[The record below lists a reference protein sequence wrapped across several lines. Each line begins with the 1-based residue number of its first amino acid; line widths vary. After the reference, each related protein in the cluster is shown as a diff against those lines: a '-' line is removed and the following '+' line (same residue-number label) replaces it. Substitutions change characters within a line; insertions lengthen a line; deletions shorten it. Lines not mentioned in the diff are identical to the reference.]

1 MVMAVEAM
9 QQITDDSD
17 MISVHLRD
25 IMFKAMLVV
34 PDDIQGV
41 EICLS
46 FYPVP
51 ETKTSFSTAW
61 RRFEV
66 ASYNQETEEWIEHC
80 TGEISPEFKKSLN
93 PIDGSRQEETAHAN
107 WSAFVQARENSCQAP
122 VDLAPIYKHLKE
134 IGINHGD
141 SFRSLSNVTISD
153 RNQGLMIGDIVVQ
166 DVKQLMPKHYAH
178 THLIHPTTLDNAFQ
192 AVYASIY
199 DLNGKQM
206 LRRGCIP
213 GSVREMWLSTTEL
226 SSEPGTTLRCTS
238 KASPSLHGSFE
249 SAIQAWNPSNPS
261 TKVFS
266 LTGARLAP
274 FKSESSDSS
283 TNDRRS
289 CYSIEWHPDLN
300 FITNRN
306 LKQLLP
312 QPANPP
318 ASYASQLEWL
328 SKLQLASTLLANDGL
343 LAIRGLKKSGMEGQ
357 HTNYVKLLRSIAADL
372 TIDAVPYV
380 PLEKWLKY
388 SSNATLKKQLYR
400 EVETRNP
407 EGALLIKMA
416 SRISSILRK
425 QSTIEK
431 LLPEMNDLIWAW
443 DESTLSRGNILP
455 TLTQF
460 LTLLRRKHR
469 SVRIL
474 DVQGRTGALSE
485 HVLNTLCEGADPTFV
500 EQYVISS
507 LSADGSETLKKRLA
521 QWEDVV
527 KYKALDLGADPH
539 EQGFDPKSFDF
550 ILINHCVR
558 AMPNMEQTLS
568 RLNSLVKPG
577 GRLCILEEMRPESLH
592 TNVSFGFLPAF
603 SRAVEA
609 LPKVGTFA
617 HKSDWEKT
625 LRKTGFSGIDFE
637 ASSSTY
643 AEFADFSLMVSTAKH
658 TQNIV
663 VPSLEVIVIL
673 RSHSEISHLLTKKL
687 MDAGVRLS
695 ICQLDM
701 LRPEDLAGRTC
712 ISLLEAEEPIF
723 NNLDGNTF
731 HAIREL
737 ITGSDLLLWVT
748 GDPLRQPE
756 FQMATGLIRTVRW
769 ELDRNNLNL
778 VTLSLDGEATATAED
793 NVDAI
798 FQVFQH
804 QYLRHGADPGGSN
817 AEYRV
822 RRRVI
827 ETNHIVKDKK
837 ASAVIRNQFDRPK
850 AILQRWTAIKRPVR
864 LFSPQPGVDSLTW
877 TTDENLTGQPLTAH
891 EIEIDVRAVGL
902 NFKDLLVAMGEID
915 QPGFGHEAAGIVVAV
930 GSSVNGLQAG
940 DRVMCLGDPS
950 PGRMGTLRT
959 RIRIHS
965 GLAIKIP
972 ETLNFE
978 IAAGLPIIYGTVIYS
993 LGHIAR
999 LRAGE
1004 KILIHAAA
1012 GGIGQAAIQYAQVK
1026 GAEIFVTLSS
1036 IEKKQFIM
1044 DNFKIPADHI
1054 FSSRDLTF
1062 ARGIKQIA
1070 PAGVDVVLN
1079 SLSGEALRQS
1089 WACIAPFGRFVE
1101 IGKLDFQA
1109 GSKLDMTPFQNN
1121 VTFSGVDLNALAEE
1135 RPEICQDILQEM
1147 MELWSGEKIHEAR
1160 PTHVLEYDQLKE
1172 GMRLLQTGKSIGK
1185 MTLVPGSHPVSVMPE
1200 RLPPLELD
1208 PNASFM
1214 LAGGLGGIGRSIAF
1228 KLAGMGAKHLIF
1240 LSRSAT
1246 VHEAGQ
1252 NTIAKLKALGCES
1265 HVFQCDVSNDARLRE
1280 VFAHIN
1286 ATLPPVKGCI
1296 QCCFVLKDGAF
1307 DSMAHQDWQTALA
1320 PKVSG
1325 SWNLHRLLPDVDF
1338 FLMLS
1343 SITGIVG
1350 NRSQANYNAGNN
1362 FQDAL
1367 AHHRV
1372 SKGMRGASVNLGAVV
1387 GIGFVAE
1394 NSEYAGKHTFK
1405 MANQQTEEEVLAV
1418 IEYMIDQRHHT
1429 ATSPDSAQLV
1439 CGLRTPTSYSLGN
1452 EEPPSYLQYP
1462 MFSQLP
1468 PAPPGSSG
1476 AIGAQAGKS
1485 APLIRDQLQTAA
1497 TQNDAAQII
1506 HKALRHKMANLLN
1519 VSEDSFDDSLSVR
1532 ENGVDSLIEMEF
1544 RTWFAKELGATVP
1557 LKDLAKDLKQLSAR
1571 LVLLSAFSNFH

>member
-1 MVMAVEAM
+1 MAVEAM
-9 QQITDDSD
+9 QQVTDHSD
-17 MISVHLRD
+17 MIGVHLRD
-25 IMFKAMLVV
+25 ILFKAMLVV
-34 PDDIQGV
+34 PDDTQGV
-41 EICLS
+41 EVCLS

-51 ETKTSFSTAW
+51 ESKTSLSTTW

-80 TGEISPEFKKSLN
+80 TGEISPNLKKSLN
-93 PIDGSRQEETAHAN
+93 PIDGSRQEETAKAE
-107 WSAFVQARENSCQAP
+107 WLAFVQARENSCQEP
-122 VDLAPIYKHLKE
+122 VDLAPIYKHLKD

-141 SFRSLSNVTISD
+141 FFQGLSNVTVSD
-153 RNQGLMIGDIVVQ
+153 GNQGLMMGDIVVR
-166 DVKQLMPKHYAH
+166 DIKQLMPKQYAH
-178 THLIHPTTLDNAFQ
+178 EHLIHPTTLDNAFQ
-192 AVYASIY
+192 AVFAAIY

-206 LRRGCIP
+206 LQRGCIP
-213 GSVREMWLSTTEL
+213 SCVREMWLSTTDL

-238 KASPSLHGSFE
+238 QASPSLHGSFE
-249 SAIQAWNPSNPS
+249 SSIQAWNSSNPS
-261 TKVFS
+261 AKAFS

-274 FKSESSDSS
+274 FKSESSDAS
-283 TNDRRS
+283 TDDRRT
-289 CYSIEWHPDLN
+289 CYSIEWHPALTL
-300 FITNRN
+300 ITNKD
-306 LKQLLP
+306 LQQLLP
-312 QPANPP
+312 TSTNPP

-343 LAIRGLKKSGMEGQ
+343 LVIRGAKASSLGDQYMTYLKW
-357 HTNYVKLLRSIAADL
+357 LRSIAADL
-372 TIDAVPYV
+372 TVDAIPYV
-380 PLEKWLKY
+380 PLETWLKY

-400 EVETRNP
+400 EVEARNP
-407 EGALLIKMA
+407 QGALLIKMA
-416 SRISSILRK
+416 SRFSSIFRK
-425 QSTIEK
+425 ETTIPK
-431 LLPEMNDLIWAW
+431 LLSETDDLVWAS
-443 DESTLSRGNILP
+443 EKSNLSRGDILP
-455 TLTQF
+455 TLTLF
-460 LTLLRRKHR
+460 LSLLRRSYR

-474 DVQGRTGALSE
+474 DVVGHTGALSE
-485 HVLNTLCEGADPTFV
+485 HVLKLLCGDNDTDFLDE
-500 EQYVISS
+500 YVISS
-507 LSADGSETLKKRLA
+507 PSTDGSEALKKRLSA
-521 QWEDVV
+521 WGDAV
-527 KYKALDLGADPH
+527 KYKLLDLGADPL
-539 EQGFDPKSFDF
+539 EQGFEAKSFD
-550 ILINHCVR
+550 IIIINNYVR
-558 AMPNMEQTLS
+558 GLPNMKAIFS
-568 RLNSLVKPG
+568 RLNSLAKPG
-577 GRLCILEEMRPESLH
+577 GRLCILEEMRPQSLH
-592 TNVSFGFLPAF
+592 TNVSLGFLPTF
-603 SRAVEA
+603 SQEIEGSLKADSI
-609 LPKVGTFA
+609 A
-617 HKSDWEKT
+617 HKADWDKA
-625 LRKTGFSGIDFE
+625 LRNTGFSGIDFE

-643 AEFADFSLMVSTAKH
+643 AEFADFTLMVSTAKH
-658 TQNIV
+658 TQEEAF
-663 VPSLEVIVIL
+663 VPSLEVLVIL
-673 RSHSEISHLLTKKL
+673 QSHSEISRLLTGKL
-687 MDAGVRLS
+687 IDAGVKLS

-712 ISLLEAEEPIF
+712 ISLLEAEEPIL
-723 NNLDGNTF
+723 NSLDSTAF
-731 HAIREL
+731 QAVQQL
-737 ITGSDLLLWVT
+737 ITGSDSLLWVT
-748 GDPLRQPE
+748 GDPLTEPK
-756 FQMATGLIRTVRW
+756 FQMATGLLRTIRW

-778 VTLSLDGEATATAED
+778 VTLSLDGEATAKPEG

-798 FQVFQH
+798 FRVFEH
-804 QYLRHGADPGGSN
+804 QYLRHGVDPGGSN

-827 ETNHIVKDKK
+827 ETNHIVKDKI
-837 ASAVIRNQFDRPK
+837 ASTVIRNHFERPK
-850 AILQRWTAIKRPVR
+850 AILQQWDAIERPVR
-864 LFSPQPGVDSLTW
+864 LVSPQPGVDSLIW
-877 TTDENLTGQPLTAH
+877 TTDEDLPGQPLTAH

-930 GSSVNGLQAG
+930 GSSVNGLKPG

-959 RIRIHS
+959 RARLHS

-972 ETLNFE
+972 ETLSFE

-1012 GGIGQAAIQYAQVK
+1012 GGIGQAAIQYARVK

-1036 IEKKQFIM
+1036 IEKKKFIM
-1044 DNFKIPADHI
+1044 QSFNIPEDHI

-1062 ARGIKQIA
+1062 STGIKQIA

-1089 WACIAPFGRFVE
+1089 WTCIAPFGRFVE
-1101 IGKLDFQA
+1101 IGKLDFQS
-1109 GSKLDMTPFQNN
+1109 GSKLDMTPFLNN
-1121 VTFSGVDLNALAEE
+1121 VTFSGVDLNALAEQ
-1135 RPEICQDILQEM
+1135 RPEICQELLQEVM
-1147 MELWSGEKIHEAR
+1147 QLWSSEKIHEAR
-1160 PTHVLEYDQLKE
+1160 PTHVSDYGQLKE

-1185 MTLVPGSHPVSVMPE
+1185 MTLVPGLHPVSVLPE

-1208 PNASFM
+1208 PNASYI
-1214 LAGGLGGIGRSIAF
+1214 LAGGLGGIGRSIAL
-1228 KLAGMGAKHLIF
+1228 KLASQGAKHLVF
-1240 LSRSAT
+1240 LSRSTT
-1246 VHEAGQ
+1246 VHEAGR
-1252 NTIAKLKALGCES
+1252 NMIAKLEALGCTS
-1265 HVFQCDVSNDARLRE
+1265 HVFQCDISDDARLRE
-1280 VFAHIN
+1280 VFASIN
-1286 ATLPPVKGCI
+1286 ETLPPVKGCI

-1307 DSMAHQDWQTALA
+1307 DSMSHQDWETALA

-1325 SWNLHRLLPDVDF
+1325 SWNLHSLLPDVDF

-1367 AHHRV
+1367 ARHRV
-1372 SKGMRGASVNLGAVV
+1372 SKGMHGASVNLGAVV

-1405 MANQQTEEEVLAV
+1405 MANQQTEEEVLDV

-1429 ATSPDSAQLV
+1429 ALTPDSAQLV

-1452 EEPPSYLQYP
+1452 EEQPSHLQYP

-1468 PAPPGSSG
+1468 PAPQGSSG
-1476 AIGAQAGKS
+1476 VIGGEAGKS
-1485 APLIRDQLQTAA
+1485 APLIRDQLQAAA
-1497 TQNDAAQII
+1497 TQTDAAQII
-1506 HKALRHKMANLLN
+1506 HAALRHKMANLLN

-1557 LKDLAKDLKQLSAR
+1557 LKDLAKDLKQLSSR
-1571 LVLLSAFSNFH
+1571 LVLLSSSSKFH